1 MKIQVEENPIIFNIE
16 ITGEDTKKYKEQIF
30 KIISLKEKASYIE
43 NYVKT
48 DIEIIKNFYK
58 SLGYYS
64 IKVDADKQKAETG
77 EDTLNLI
84 FNINKGD
91 RSKISKIYFIGDK
104 KIKSKRLRDVI
115 TSEEA
120 KFWKFLSRNIYL
132 NTARIELDKKII
144 KKLFFI

>member
-77 EDTLNLI
+77 EILLLI
-84 FNINKGD
+84 
-91 RSKISKIYFIGDK
+91 
-104 KIKSKRLRDVI
+104 
-115 TSEEA
+115 
-120 KFWKFLSRNIYL
+120 
-132 NTARIELDKKII
+132 
-144 KKLFFI
+144 